1 MLLSLLNKIIKSNNE
16 IKNNIWVR
24 EQNRGIELDGK
35 TIGIIGYGNT
45 GKSLAKKLSGFNVIS
60 STVLAPLL
68 PSDVESNSIGLL
80 YQTIFSILEIQSKI
94 FLKAAV

>member
-1 MLLSLLNKIIKSNNE
+1 MNNSRDFLNSLFNFEFVIPLLIS
-16 IKNNIWVR
+16 
-24 EQNRGIELDGK
+24 
-35 TIGIIGYGNT
+35 
-45 GKSLAKKLSGFNVIS
+45 KLSSKFGNENVGILCGFPLEILLCAIS